1 MRSISIDKLKKF
13 VLQEET
19 DDKAKKPLQEI
30 HTTEEFSV
38 ASNSYMVA
46 IIYNSEDHGL
56 NHTFG
61 NVMDSI
67 LSIVKK
73 SHNSA
78 YDDYQIIFNRKEL
91 LDLVTEQFKELKALV
106 KQKEKKIMLHENKAI
121 TRFDIDCNNLK
132 MHVQTYT
139 KVKYGGTGYI
149 GTGQDIDVDF
159 KQYRWKALNSWKSGY
174 NSQYLLDTL
183 KFMTGYEQL
192 TFYAGE
198 KRFDPIRCEEVDR
211 EMFLFPV
218 RIDD

>member
-13 VLQEET
+13 VLLEET
-19 DDKAKKPLQEI
+19 DDKMKKPLQEI

-38 ASNSYMVA
+38 ASNSYIVA

-73 SHNSA
+73 SHNSV
-78 YDDYQIIFNRKEL
+78 DEKYQIIFNRKEL

-106 KQKEKKIMLHENKAI
+106 KIEEKKITLHENEAI
-121 TRFDIDCNNLK
+121 ARFDIDCNNLK
-132 MHVQTYT
+132 MYVQTYT
-139 KVKYGGTGYI
+139 KVKYGGTGYAI
-149 GTGQDIDVDF
+149 TGKDIDVDF
-159 KQYRWKALNSWKSGY
+159 KQSRWKALSSWKSGY
-174 NSQYLLDTL
+174 DSQNLLDTL
-183 KFMTGYEQL
+183 KFMTGYEQI
-192 TFYAGE
+192 TFYARE
-198 KRFDPIRCEEVDR
+198 KSIDPVRCEEVDR
-211 EMFLFPV
+211 EIFLLPF